1 MTIRRALIASFLLVA
16 FPAGAFAG
24 GGGFGMDEDEDTGGP
39 PFFGIVKDQAG
50 ASVPDT
56 KITATIA
63 KMNSSLVL
71 RSDATGH
78 FFIKGFDK
86 SVDPADVEIACSKDG
101 YRPAIATKTPA
112 AGMAPI
118 QAVCV
123 LQHE

>member
-1 MTIRRALIASFLLVA
+1 MIRHALIVSFLLIGA
-16 FPAGAFAG
+16 SGGAFAG
-24 GGGFGMDEDEDTGGP
+24 GGGFGMDEDGDTGGP

-86 SVDPADVEIACSKDG
+86 SVDPADVEITCTKDG
-101 YRPAIATKTPA
+101 YQQSVATKTPT

-118 QAVCV
+118 QVVCV